1 MIHFKEMFN
10 CFKKQGAM
18 TITAGVVRSDDVLFL
33 SYFEKCEVFTFRS
46 SATLIHAEHVNGPIA
61 APFPVFSVEMIGE
74 SNYIMADGGYATMC
88 VMMVD
93 PYFILYVKT
102 LDGRR
107 NVICVEIGND
117 VAAYDF
123 RDIVNSLLSRIGNEH
138 VGAIETN
145 QILNYKNPKN
155 PKKKK
160 TIIKNHMFIVSPT
173 KYKQTDNNVKIVWTH
188 RWSVRGHWRNIHG
201 IGKDQN
207 GDYVVEGKTWVSSFK
222 KGPEDK
228 LMVKK
233 QRIVKG

>member
-1 MIHFKEMFN
+1 MIHFKEMFK
-10 CFKKQGAM
+10 CFKENGTKK
-18 TITAGVVRSDDVLFL
+18 IKGVVRSDDVLFL
-33 SYFEKCEVFTFRS
+33 SYFEQCEVFTFRS
-46 SATLIHAEHVNGPIA
+46 SGVVTHSEHINDLIA
-61 APFPVFSVEMIGE
+61 APFPVFSVEMIGGG
-74 SNYIMADGGYATMC
+74 NYIMNDDGYATAC
-88 VMMVD
+88 IMVTD
-93 PYFILYVKT
+93 SYFMLYVKRS
-102 LDGRR
+102 DGHRD
-107 NVICVEIGND
+107 VICVEVENK
-117 VAAYDF
+117 AASYDI
-123 RDIVNSLLSRIGNEH
+123 RDIVNSLLTRIGNEH

-207 GDYVVEGKTWVSSFK
+207 GDYTIEGKTWVSSFK